1 VTDLPPELPPV
12 PKVPLPGE
20 TLEQYRLRV
29 VESKV
34 DVADA
39 KLDIITNVQ
48 AGMRATLDSIVSS
61 AATKSEQASRLRV
74 TIIGGLTVGALGAV
88 ITVIFNVVQ
97 AALHLAAA
105 TGGGTPAP

>member
-39 KLDIITNVQ
+39 KLDIITNWT
-48 AGMRATLDSIVSS
+48 ALS
-61 AATKSEQASRLRV
+61 ARPPRKANRRVGFASRLS
-74 TIIGGLTVGALGAV
+74 
-88 ITVIFNVVQ
+88 
-97 AALHLAAA
+97 AA
-105 TGGGTPAP
+105 